1 MERGE
6 RRELLPTQRIND
18 TTRCRAMTMTKST
31 ELTMMKVTTTMALND
46 RQTERLT
53 DSRQTRLA
61 RQLAGA
67 LFKWNMVG
75 GGGGQ
80 QAVLLLKWQLAGQLA
95 LAVTRQ
101 SGSIG
106 SGMHE
111 DMLCYCLYNFP

>member
-1 MERGE
+1 
-6 RRELLPTQRIND
+6 
-18 TTRCRAMTMTKST
+18 MTMTKST

-53 DSRQTRLA
+53 DSSQTRLA

-67 LFKWNMVG
+67 LFKWNMSDG
-75 GGGGQ
+75 RGQ

-95 LAVTRQ
+95 IAVTRQ

-106 SGMHE
+106 SGRHE
-111 DMLCYCLYNFP
+111 DMLRFCLYNFP